1 VRLDHQA
8 VRDLQFL
15 VDLPGENCCK
25 AIWKPQALATIHTD
39 ASDTGWGAVMN
50 NLVPAQGFFDQGQQA
65 LHITAKE
72 LLAVLNAVKMFQQ
85 ELQQIAV
92 RLVTDN
98 MSVRAVINKGVSS
111 SPVLMKIYRDILT
124 ICLSKGILLQAEYI
138 PTHQNVSADAL
149 SRVSPKGEG
158 SISDKIFQQVELM
171 FGKRTFDR
179 FASPDTA
186 RCHQFN
192 SIIPSSQ
199 SSGDALLQSW
209 EGHRNWVCP
218 PIALVPKVVEK
229 LTLEGSEAVVVAPYW
244 PSAPWFPML
253 MELSDSTRVLTRS
266 ETKNEVS
273 PNTSTLPD
281 IHKNLNWRLMLV
293 HIPHRERV
301 LVRL

>member
-1 VRLDHQA
+1 MISVSVAFPQARTVTRSLYDALGEKASWKHDVRLDHQA

-25 AIWKPQALATIHTD
+25 AIWKPQTLATIHTD

-124 ICLSKGILLQAEYI
+124 
-138 PTHQNVSADAL
+138 
-149 SRVSPKGEG
+149 
-158 SISDKIFQQVELM
+158 
-171 FGKRTFDR
+171 DR
-179 FASPDTA
+179 
-186 RCHQFN
+186 
-192 SIIPSSQ
+192 
-199 SSGDALLQSW
+199 
-209 EGHRNWVCP
+209 
-218 PIALVPKVVEK
+218 K
-229 LTLEGSEAVVVAPYW
+229 
-244 PSAPWFPML
+244 
-253 MELSDSTRVLTRS
+253 STR
-266 ETKNEVS
+266 
-273 PNTSTLPD
+273 
-281 IHKNLNWRLMLV
+281 LNSS
-293 HIPHRERV
+293 HRT
-301 LVRL
+301 